1 MNFLPALALLIAVSH
16 SARADDVSVP
26 NTFTADTTISS
37 SQMNANFEA
46 LVQESNENDALIVD
60 QENRITT
67 LEGAS
72 PQIILLPYWVDSQGK
87 KVGLANT
94 INSGPDDS
102 LLYKFPESPRVFE
115 TVFQIDG
122 GEPNFSGFIAARVY
136 FESNDCSGQGYL
148 FLSNYSDLRNKRG
161 LLQSGVSV
169 TGKRVIPDIDNFL
182 QWGDEE
188 FFSYTDIALT
198 GEVSCDQVYG
208 FDDWRNDYIA
218 PTIES
223 SVDATL
229 GITPPLHL
237 EWR

>member
-1 MNFLPALALLIAVSH
+1 MNFLPALALLIAVSQ

-67 LEGAS
+67 LEGAL
-72 PQIILLPYWVDSQGK
+72 PQVTLLPYWVDSQGE

-94 INSGPDDS
+94 INSQPYDS
-102 LLYKFPESPRVFE
+102 LLYKFPESPRVFDRVYQVSIN
-115 TVFQIDG
+115 TT
-122 GEPNFSGFIAARVY
+122 SLGFIAERVY

-182 QWGDEE
+182 QWGNEE
-188 FFSYTDIALT
+188 FFSYTEIAKT
-198 GEVSCDQVYG
+198 GEVSCGVVFG
-208 FDDWRNDYIA
+208 FDGWRNRYIA

>member
-1 MNFLPALALLIAVSH
+1 MNFLPALALLIAVSQ

-60 QENRITT
+60 HENRITT
-67 LEGAS
+67 LEGAL
-72 PQIILLPYWVDSQGK
+72 PQVTLLPYWVDSQGE
-87 KVGLANT
+87 KVGLANS
-94 INSGPDDS
+94 INSQPSDS

-115 TVFQIDG
+115 GVYQVSSNITG
-122 GEPNFSGFIAARVY
+122 SGFIAERVY
-136 FESNDCSGQGYL
+136 FESNDCSGQGYM
-148 FLSNYSDLRNKRG
+148 FLSNNSDLRDTRG

-182 QWGDEE
+182 RWGDEE

-198 GEVSCDQVYG
+198 GEVSCGEVYG

>member
-1 MNFLPALALLIAVSH
+1 MNFLPALALLIAVSQ

-60 QENRITT
+60 HENRITT
-67 LEGAS
+67 LEGAL
-72 PQIILLPYWVDSQGK
+72 PQVTLLPYWVDSQGE
-87 KVGLANT
+87 KVGLANS
-94 INSGPDDS
+94 INSQPYDS
-102 LLYKFPESPRVFE
+102 LLYKFPESPRVFDRVYQVSNN
-115 TVFQIDG
+115 T
-122 GEPNFSGFIAARVY
+122 SSLGFIAERVY
-136 FESNDCSGQGYL
+136 FESNDCSGQGYM
-148 FLSNYSDLRNKRG
+148 FLSNNSDLRDTRG

-198 GEVSCDQVYG
+198 GEVSCGEVYG
-208 FDDWRNDYIA
+208 FDSWRNDYIA